1 MAKGRDA
8 DIRQN
13 AQGESVAQIGIVA
26 GDVTINHQHIT
37 QVHGDDEAAAAIA
50 YLRRLLEQYDPV
62 RKKYIPLAGHVPPV
76 VRDALGVPDILIPP
90 ALRLLI
96 APAGVGS
103 SSEGPT
109 VVASVLQA
117 LDFHSQLVLLGP
129 PGAGK
134 TTTLRAL
141 LADAAERH
149 LQDAVQHPLPLY
161 LDLGAWPDDCTT
173 LRDYVTDQLQRAEGL
188 HHIGYNRLLL
198 LLDGLNEMGV
208 HDREQRVESI
218 RAFLRRYPAHVVIA
232 CRQRDYAAN
241 QWRDVLNLPCVTVEP
256 LDDGRIRRFLNVYL
270 EDGRQAQ
277 ALWRQLQPKSQGDRR
292 ALLGLAR
299 NPYLLTIIALI
310 YRVQHG
316 LPHNMADLFRQMV
329 AVSWV
334 HKSHEQRT
342 NVVPEDCRVDGFTF
356 AQFMRAL
363 GDLAYDMI
371 DQDRGAS
378 VDAAWAKACFPP
390 EVRVRGDA
398 LLAVGETCSVLLL
411 DEQMKQVRF
420 FQQLMQEYFAA
431 HALDHRPGAP
441 VLVLGERGWL
451 EMPWREALILRA
463 GMGAAERAAVLAAFA
478 DVLTDIDGVLQ
489 RSLTPGDA
497 PSGVYAMRPLSQTPG
512 YAGGYAWP
520 DLRWDLEDQLS
531 SICAI
536 AAETLGVIGG
546 PEAVRA
552 LVKALPQ
559 ADRWVREASLAALRQ
574 IGDGPVVEALLDIL
588 REGDSA
594 LTLAAATVLEQVEDG
609 AAIGRV
615 IGALA
620 DADAQLR
627 RAAATVLGEI
637 GEVEAVP
644 ALSAA
649 LRDPDPAVSDAARQ
663 ALARIGTPD
672 ALDALGA

>member
-1 MAKGRDA
+1 MAEGRDA
-8 DIRQN
+8 DIRQV
-13 AQGESVAQIGIVA
+13 AQGENVTQIGSVT
-26 GDVTINHQHIT
+26 GNVTINQQHIT
-37 QVHGDDEAAAAIA
+37 QVHGDEAIAAIA

-62 RKKYIPLAGHVPPV
+62 RKKYIPLAGRVPPV

-90 ALRLLI
+90 ALRLLA
-96 APAGVGS
+96 APAGMEGS
-103 SSEGPT
+103 SETPQ
-109 VVASVLQA
+109 VIASVLQA
-117 LDFHSQLVLLGP
+117 LDFHSQIVLLGP

-161 LDLGAWPDDCTT
+161 LDLGVWPDDCPT
-173 LRDYVTDQLQRAEGL
+173 LKDYVTDQLQRAEGL
-188 HHIGYNRLLL
+188 HTVGYNRLLL

-208 HDREQRVESI
+208 RDRERRVESI
-218 RAFLRRYPAHVVIA
+218 RAFLRYYSSARAVIT
-232 CRQRDYAAN
+232 CRSRDYLAN
-241 QWRDVLNLPCVTVEP
+241 QWHTLLTLPCVAVEP

-270 EDGRQAQ
+270 EDARQA
-277 ALWRQLQPKSQGDRR
+277 AVLWRQLQPKSRGDRR
-292 ALLGLAR
+292 ALLELAR

-316 LPHNMADLFRQMV
+316 LPHNKADLFRQVV
-329 AVSWV
+329 AVRWV
-334 HKSHEQRT
+334 HEAHEQRE
-342 NVVPEDCRVDGFTF
+342 NVAPEDCQVDGFTF

-378 VDAAWAKACFPP
+378 VDTAWAKGCFPP
-390 EVRVRGDA
+390 EVSARSDD
-398 LLAVGETCSVLLL
+398 LLVVGEKCSVLLL
-411 DEQMKQVRF
+411 DEQVRF

-463 GMGAAERAAVLAAFA
+463 GMGEAERAAVLAAFA

-497 PSGVYAMRPLSQTPG
+497 PSGVHAMRPLSQTP
-512 YAGGYAWP
+512 GYAWP

-546 PEAVRA
+546 SEAVRA

-559 ADRWVREASLAALRQ
+559 ADRWVREASLAALQQ
-574 IGDGPVVEALLDIL
+574 IGDGPVVEALLGIL

-594 LTLAAATVLEQVEDG
+594 LTLAAAAVLEQVEDA
-609 AAIGRV
+609 AAIGQV

-620 DADAQLR
+620 DPNAQLR

-637 GEVEAVP
+637 GEVEAVAGLSV
-644 ALSAA
+644 ALHDS
-649 LRDPDPAVSDAARQ
+649 DPAVSDAARQ

-672 ALDALGA
+672 ALAALDALGT